1 MNRLFYN
8 IQQLFMYN
16 TTQSSLLTFGLGLL
30 LFYLSFSLCAQ
41 TNPYSYGLAQED
53 ERNRALIQIPGGTLF
68 MAGFSTQNGQSSDFI
83 LSCKR
88 MGQSPEIIGKH
99 GTSDPDFAY
108 DVCFYNNYIY
118 MVGESQSLNE
128 TDAFFVQWDTL
139 GNVIHSRRIGSGDGK
154 GQMFKSIS
162 ADGMGNFWIAGYHSD
177 TLGGNGNDFWLVKA
191 DTAGNMLFETLMG
204 SRENDY
210 AQAVLTASDGGCW
223 LSGDSK
229 ESGDYDVHVYRFDNQ
244 GNVKWIQKYGD
255 VFDDGAQGLALIQNG
270 DLLITGESV
279 PAMNAPFDF
288 LFIRIDSSTGNPA
301 WIRRAGGSGGD
312 AAFEAIP
319 GPGTDILFCGYSNS
333 YTPGPVKILFGKLD
347 FAGNLVYTEDHGGMG
362 INIGYDIIQMED
374 GQAGIAGFST
384 DTLSNCFLYL
394 SNLFTGTE
402 HSHAHTDRNFKVYPN
417 PALAGNLIEI
427 EAPEPVEAIKL
438 YSLDGKIFYEQIH
451 PETMKIRL
459 PETLQHAQYLLYT
472 TGKSGKT
479 YSSWIYVHKD
489 LE

>member
-1 MNRLFYN
+1 MNRP
-8 IQQLFMYN
+8 
-16 TTQSSLLTFGLGLL
+16 TLTSVLISGLGTL
-30 LFYLSFSLCAQ
+30 LFYLSSSLCAQ
-41 TNPYSYGLAQED
+41 TNPYIYGLAEED
-53 ERNRALIQIPGGTLF
+53 ERNRALIQIPGGTVY

-83 LSCKR
+83 LSRKEPGR
-88 MGQSPEIIGKH
+88 SPEIIGKH
-99 GTSDPDFAY
+99 GTLDPDFAY
-108 DVCFYNNYIY
+108 DLCYYNHHIY
-118 MVGESQSLNE
+118 MVGESQSLHE

-162 ADGMGNFWIAGYHSD
+162 ADGLGNFWIAGYHSD
-177 TLGGNGNDFWLVKA
+177 TVGGNGNDFWLVKA
-191 DTAGNMLFETLMG
+191 DTAGNIMFETLLG

-229 ESGDYDVHVYRFDNQ
+229 ESGDYDVHVYRLDNQ

-255 VFDDGAQGLALIQNG
+255 AYDDGAQGLALLQNG

-288 LFIRIDSSTGNPA
+288 LFIRIDSATGNPV
-301 WIRRAGGSGGD
+301 WLRRAGGSGGD

-333 YTPGPVKILFGKLD
+333 YTPGPVKIIFGKLD
-347 FAGNLVYTEDHGGMG
+347 VAGNLVYTEDHGGSG
-362 INIGYDIIQMED
+362 INIGYDIIRLED
-374 GQAGIAGFST
+374 GQASIAGFST
-384 DTLSNCFLYL
+384 DTLSDCFLYI
-394 SNLFTGTE
+394 SNLFTSIEIG
-402 HSHAHTDRNFKVYPN
+402 SDITDSTYKVYPN
-417 PALAGNLIEI
+417 PASPGNLIQI
-427 EAPEPVEAIKL
+427 ESPEQLESIKL
-438 YSLDGKIFYEQIH
+438 YSVDGKILYEQIH
-451 PETMKIRL
+451 TETTTIRL
-459 PETLQHAQYLLYT
+459 PEALKHAQYLLHT